1 MSVSSDIS
9 DGSGNGDDVE
19 LCDDKSDILTRTDID
34 VQDMLSVLS
43 DLYDKELV
51 GIIGWAKQIPGKFG
65 LACPKLNSKFQLSVF
80 CFEQDL
86 SNCRL
91 TIKWSYCKWLGLNY

>member
-1 MSVSSDIS
+1 MMSISSDIS
-9 DGSGNGDDVE
+9 EGSGSGNDVDVD

-51 GIIGWAKQIPGKFG
+51 GVIGWAKQIPGKRPTIADEFVKIG
-65 LACPKLNSKFQLSVF
+65 
-80 CFEQDL
+80 
-86 SNCRL
+86 NC
-91 TIKWSYCKWLGLNY
+91 

>member
-1 MSVSSDIS
+1 MMSVSSDIS
-9 DGSGNGDDVE
+9 DGSGNGDGDDVE

-65 LACPKLNSKFQLSVF
+65 RNGPTENSNF
-80 CFEQDL
+80 
-86 SNCRL
+86 
-91 TIKWSYCKWLGLNY
+91 